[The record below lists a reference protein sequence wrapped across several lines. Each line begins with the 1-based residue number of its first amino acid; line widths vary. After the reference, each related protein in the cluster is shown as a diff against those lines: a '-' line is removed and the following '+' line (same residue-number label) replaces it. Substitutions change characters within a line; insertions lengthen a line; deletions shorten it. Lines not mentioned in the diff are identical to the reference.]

1 MKRYQFANIQISGH
15 IPKYLQMYN
24 IFFDFLESGISCLPV
39 ISGPAHNPA
48 VFLKEI
54 HRTKTREAPR
64 RYYHA
69 AQT

>member
-1 MKRYQFANIQISGH
+1 
-15 IPKYLQMYN
+15 MYN

-39 ISGPAHNPA
+39 FSGPAHNPA

-54 HRTKTREAPR
+54 HRTTTEEALR